1 MSVPRVRVLYGSETG
16 NAERVAEVL
25 TTAARARGLDVTL
38 GMLDDVA
45 PADLAAEE
53 CLLVV
58 CSTTGEGDMPYNA
71 DRFWVALSADSAPR
85 LDGMPFAVLGLGD
98 SGYFDFCQAAVDLD
112 NRFDEL
118 GAQRLRELHTCDF
131 DYEDAAAQWTT
142 AMVELLAGP
151 VDGATSPDAADAMA
165 GSAAGSASEVVAGS
179 SASSSASASASAH
192 HHPPRTATVLANRR
206 LSGAGSLKEVR
217 HLALTVDPDE
227 VPYRA
232 GDSLGVL
239 PVNDPGLVDEL
250 LAHLGETGGRDL
262 TDGRS
267 LREALTSGY
276 EISRPSRELTE
287 EIGRR
292 TRDRDLAALL
302 GGADRR
308 ALHEFLW
315 ARDVLDLLRL
325 AREPAL
331 STDELLGLLRPL
343 SRRSYSISSSPLATP
358 GQVDLTVATL
368 RYRHDG
374 RDRGGVCSTHLADRI
389 GDGAEATVVLEPNEL
404 FRPPADDDTP
414 MIMVGPGTG
423 VAPFRAF
430 LQERRARGARG
441 PNWLIYGGRH
451 RRCDLLYGDEFATME
466 RHGLLSR
473 WDLAFSRDQPHKVYV
488 QDRMREQG
496 KRLHEWLEEGAR
508 LYICGDALHMAGD
521 VERAL
526 HEIVAEHGG
535 RSADEAA
542 DHIADL
548 KRNHRYVRD
557 VY

>member
-25 TTAARARGLDVTL
+25 TTAARARGLDVAL

-45 PADLAAEE
+45 PADLADRG

-85 LDGMPFAVLGLGD
+85 LDGLSFAVLGLGD

-112 NRFDEL
+112 KRFDEL
-118 GAQRLRELHTCDF
+118 GARRLRELQTCDF
-131 DYEDAAAQWTT
+131 DYEDAAARWTT
-142 AMVELLAGP
+142 AMVDLLAGP
-151 VDGATSPDAADAMA
+151 GDGATSTNPTDGA
-165 GSAAGSASEVVAGS
+165 GAV
-179 SASSSASASASAH
+179 AH
-192 HHPPRTATVLANRR
+192 HHPSRTATVLANRR
-206 LSGAGSLKEVR
+206 LSGVGSLKEVR
-217 HLALTVDPDE
+217 HVELAVDPDE

-239 PVNDPGLVDEL
+239 PVNDPRLVDEL
-250 LAHLGETGGRDL
+250 LAHLGEPGGREVG
-262 TDGRS
+262 GRA
-267 LREALTSGY
+267 LRDALSSGY

-325 AREPAL
+325 VPEPAL
-331 STDELLGLLRPL
+331 SAEKLLGLLRPL
-343 SRRSYSISSSPLATP
+343 GRRSYSISSSPLATP
-358 GQVDLTVATL
+358 GRVDLTVATL
-368 RYRHDG
+368 RYRHAG

-466 RHGLLSR
+466 RDGLLSR

-508 LYICGDALHMAGD
+508 LYVCGDALHMAGD